1 MLLLALLLFWTVFN
15 YNISAFLFN
24 WIQIAK
30 YMKKNDMQ
38 LIKILRSSIKKNTV
52 GIFVYILKL
61 FDEYKVVLN
70 VRTTENFII

>member
-1 MLLLALLLFWTVFN
+1 
-15 YNISAFLFN
+15 
-24 WIQIAK
+24 
-30 YMKKNDMQ
+30 MKKNDMQ